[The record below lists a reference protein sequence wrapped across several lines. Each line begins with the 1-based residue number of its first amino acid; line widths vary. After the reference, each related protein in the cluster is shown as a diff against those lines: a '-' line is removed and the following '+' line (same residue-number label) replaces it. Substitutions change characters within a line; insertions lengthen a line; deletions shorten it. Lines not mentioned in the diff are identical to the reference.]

1 MGQRLELLQPDAVL
15 RSALRRPIC
24 SSNPLPCCAQHI
36 SALMYFRGLLSC
48 RMEVAQQVVCLAAAR
63 PRHAIGSHGVDCHS
77 VKQMSFYE
85 NTRIGTLFSEVS
97 VLFNMVQCARKFHG
111 IRQYREFRRPRDQC
125 WPQCRRQATM
135 SWPGCKSASGCGC
148 RPRKR
153 GAGPSPEPAA
163 NSSLFKLLNRS
174 STV

>member
-36 SALMYFRGLLSC
+36 SVLMYFRGLLDC

-63 PRHAIGSHGVDCHS
+63 PRHAIGSHGVDCQS

-97 VLFNMVQCARKFHG
+97 VLFNMVQCAR
-111 IRQYREFRRPRDQC
+111 
-125 WPQCRRQATM
+125 
-135 SWPGCKSASGCGC
+135 
-148 RPRKR
+148 
-153 GAGPSPEPAA
+153 
-163 NSSLFKLLNRS
+163 RS
-174 STV
+174 STAYDNIAVFADLVTSDALVMQ